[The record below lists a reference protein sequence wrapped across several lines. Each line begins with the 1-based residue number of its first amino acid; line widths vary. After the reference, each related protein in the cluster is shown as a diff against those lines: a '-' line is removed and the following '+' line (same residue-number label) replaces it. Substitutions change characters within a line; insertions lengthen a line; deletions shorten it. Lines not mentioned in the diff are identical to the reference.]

1 MTDESYSKKL
11 ADLWQAQGRR
21 DYELDDI
28 MLLKIGRHIR
38 PAPNY
43 KLIISREEG
52 ENNFMEGYRK
62 QFHTIR
68 TLSHPGP
75 LTLVDGAPT
84 TEDLQYAATI
94 AARFSQGRDAET
106 VEVQIDRKGEPSI
119 VTKITPMAPQDIPK
133 SWYI

>member
-1 MTDESYSKKL
+1 
-11 ADLWQAQGRR
+11 
-21 DYELDDI
+21 
-28 MLLKIGRHIR
+28 MLLKVGRHIR

-68 TLSHPGP
+68 ILSHPGP
-75 LTLVDGAPT
+75 LALVDGAPT
-84 TEDLQYAATI
+84 DHDLKYAAAI
-94 AARFSQGRDAET
+94 VARFSQGRDAET
-106 VEVQIDRKGEPSI
+106 VEVQIDKMKEASL
-119 VTKITPMAPQDIPK
+119 ITNVKPMAPQDIQK